1 MLLSHAAAGRVS
13 SQGRAIIAPVYPPPN
28 RGTLHLFSLSPPLL
42 LTGLEFHKYS
52 NCELPLVIAPGWN
65 LWQSILSQD
74 AISQQDQA
82 NKC

>member
-1 MLLSHAAAGRVS
+1 MPELDVCHLRVERSLLSVH
-13 SQGRAIIAPVYPPPN
+13 PPPN

-42 LTGLEFHKYS
+42 VAGLEFHKYS

-74 AISQQDQA
+74 AVSQQDRA
-82 NKC
+82 NTC